1 MRDFSGHIQT
11 QQFIAWLSA
20 RIDGSARLDFKHADG
35 NFATLSDARD
45 AYQWPPKRKTVP
57 TPIGDLELEA
67 NASLTANQRVLDR
80 LGQGLRDC
88 LAVPAIDEVLL
99 AQWIKA
105 VLVWGGVYT
114 RHRNGGGNAGWLD
127 ARVQAEDL
135 AVNLRAALATLTDDS
150 VHFDR
155 GPADLRSNAGLTK
168 VYSLVLD
175 DFIIYDSRVAAAL
188 AWLVMIW
195 GREVGGVPDHL
206 KFACM
211 RARKNNSKGKTSKP
225 MKLRS
230 PGTEDFPY
238 FSPSVQQRSHWR
250 HAVWNLRANHVLA
263 EALAQACRR
272 RPDLAA
278 AGFQTVRDV
287 EAALFVMGADLRH
300 ALG

>member
-80 LGQGLRDC
+80 LGQGCAIVLPCPQSTRC
-88 LAVPAIDEVLL
+88 CWLSGSRLFWFGAVS
-99 AQWIKA
+99 
-105 VLVWGGVYT
+105 T

-211 RARKNNSKGKTSKP
+211 RARKTIQKA
-225 MKLRS
+225 RHQS
-230 PGTEDFPY
+230 P
-238 FSPSVQQRSHWR
+238 
-250 HAVWNLRANHVLA
+250 
-263 EALAQACRR
+263 
-272 RPDLAA
+272 
-278 AGFQTVRDV
+278 
-287 EAALFVMGADLRH
+287 
-300 ALG
+300 